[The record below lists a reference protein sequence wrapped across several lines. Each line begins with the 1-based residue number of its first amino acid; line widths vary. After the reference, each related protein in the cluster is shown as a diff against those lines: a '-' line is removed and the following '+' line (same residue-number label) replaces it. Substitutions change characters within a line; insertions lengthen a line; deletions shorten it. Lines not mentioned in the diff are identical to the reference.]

1 MNYTK
6 RSAADL
12 AALDKKIVAAI
23 KDGLRKFADISSR
36 VSTRKESY
44 PERLIDR
51 RLQHLRHEGEI
62 TFRRGGLGQGWVIKS
77 EENQ

>member
-12 AALDKKIVAAI
+12 AALDKKIIAAI
-23 KDGLRKFADISSR
+23 RNGLRKFADISSH

-44 PERLIDR
+44 PERLVDR
-51 RLQHLRHEGEI
+51 RLQHLRQKGQI
-62 TFRRGGLGQGWVIKS
+62 QFVRGSSESGWRINV
-77 EENQ
+77 ENQ